1 MATVK
6 GQNLRIFLRS
16 ANPGPMEMSLCIA
29 AATTC
34 TLHCALDVQEDTTKD
49 TEGDWIEQEPVGLN
63 WDVQTEALVL
73 DTINPVMEKALDR
86 LTVGAL
92 YEVSFSKAS
101 GQGYEASDMNMKG
114 IAILSDLQITAQNQD
129 FSVCRAT
136 FTGHGEL
143 EQVTPPNN
151 E

>member
-73 DTINPVMEKALDR
+73 DTINPVMEHALDR

-101 GQGYEASDMNMKG
+101 GQGSEASEMNMKG